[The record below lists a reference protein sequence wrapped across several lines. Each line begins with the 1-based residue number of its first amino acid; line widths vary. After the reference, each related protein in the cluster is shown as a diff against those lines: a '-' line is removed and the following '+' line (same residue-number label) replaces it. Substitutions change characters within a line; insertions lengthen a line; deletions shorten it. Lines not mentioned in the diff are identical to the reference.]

1 MSIPAD
7 NHYARLGVHRDAS
20 PEEVRSAYHEAAKR
34 LHPDVNPDPAAM
46 DVFLAIQESYEV
58 LSSPDRRQDYDSS
71 LPETGAAPP
80 LVKVG
85 VTFSRSSLAR
95 IGEPQLI
102 YAMIEL
108 GAKPTEELAGR
119 PPMNLCLV
127 LDRSTSMQGLRLD
140 TLKSTARELIR
151 QLHYQDYLSIVVF
164 SDNAEVILPASRGI
178 DLPKVEAR
186 ISMVQSSG
194 GTEIFKGLNAG
205 FFEIQ
210 RYAGPAYINHLIL
223 ITDGRTYG
231 DEEDSLSLA
240 VKARDKGITISGLGI
255 GTEWNDSFMD
265 ELTGLTGGN
274 SQFIASAEDL
284 QAFLADKFSGL
295 GKIFAER
302 LSINFIQDPNVE
314 LKYLFRLDPDPG
326 PLPLLRPLVVGNL
339 PRDSTMTLLME
350 FLVSS
355 VPEDAGLV
363 NLVRG
368 DLKLDIPLQMIP
380 TTKIPLALTMPTSEN
395 IDPEP
400 PPDKIVRALSRLT
413 LYRMQEQA
421 RAEIAAGNFEQA
433 TRRLQNLATHLLSQ
447 GEKGLART
455 VLAEA
460 DRLEKEHSFSE
471 QGEKRIKYGTRA
483 LLLPTFLEDNPG

>member
-20 PEEVRSAYHEAAKR
+20 VDDVKSAYHEAAKR
-34 LHPDVNPDPAAM
+34 LHPDVNPDPSAM

-58 LSSPDRRQDYDSS
+58 LSSPDRRKEYDQT
-71 LPETGAAPP
+71 LPDVEDATD
-80 LVKVG
+80 LIKIS
-85 VTFSRSSLAR
+85 TTYSRSALAR

-102 YAMIEL
+102 YSMVEL
-108 GAKPTEELAGR
+108 EANPPEEFDGP
-119 PPMNLCLV
+119 PPMNICLV

-140 TLKSTARELIR
+140 TLKSTSRELLR
-151 QLHYQDYLSIVVF
+151 QLRPQDYLSVVIF
-164 SDNAEVILPASRGI
+164 SDNAEVILPANRGV
-178 DLPKVEAR
+178 DFAKAEAR
-186 ISMVQSSG
+186 ISMIQAGG

-205 FFEIQ
+205 FFEIS
-210 RYAGPAYINHLIL
+210 RNVGPSYINHLIL

-231 DEEDSLSLA
+231 DEEDCLALA
-240 VKARDKGITISGLGI
+240 VKAKDNGITISGLGL
-255 GTEWNDSFMD
+255 GTEWNDEFMD

-284 QAFLADKFSGL
+284 QVFMEEKFSGL

-302 LSINFIQDPNVE
+302 LSLKFIQDPNVE
-314 LKYLFRLDPDPG
+314 LKYIFRLEPDPG
-326 PLPLLRPLVVGNL
+326 PLPLLKPIMAGNL
-339 PRDSTMTLLME
+339 PRETSVVLLLE

-355 VPEDAGLV
+355 VPEGAGLV

-368 DLKLDIPLQMIP
+368 DLRMDIPLQMIP
-380 TTKIPLALTMPTSEN
+380 TTKVPLVLTLPTREQ

-400 PPDKIVRALSRLT
+400 PPQNIVQALSRLT

-421 RAEIAAGNFEQA
+421 RVDIAAGNFEQA
-433 TRRLQNLATHLLSQ
+433 THRLQNLATHLFSQ

-460 DRLEKEHSFSE
+460 DRLEKEHTFSE

-483 LLLPTFLEDNPG
+483 LLLPQFLEENA